1 MKKIVVVEDDE
12 LTREELAVLL
22 RNSGYRVVLL
32 DDFENLK
39 NQLEKSGADLI
50 LLDINIPVLNGT
62 TVLREVRRTSNTP
75 VIMVTSR
82 DGEADEVLAMSYG
95 ADDYVTKPYN
105 PTVLLL
111 RIAAVLKRAESGTN
125 DLRYGDLILDLAK
138 GRISRAGKEVD
149 LSKNE
154 MMILNYLVEH
164 KGEMVKRS
172 DLMILLWNNSEYI
185 NDNALT
191 VNVGRLRAKLK
202 ELGCEDAIKTK
213 KKYGYI
219 LR

>member
-82 DGEADEVLAMSYG
+82 DGEADA
-95 ADDYVTKPYN
+95 
-105 PTVLLL
+105 
-111 RIAAVLKRAESGTN
+111 N

-138 GRISRAGKEVD
+138 GRIRRAGKEVD

-154 MMILNYLVEH
+154 MMILSYLVEH

-202 ELGCEDAIKTK
+202 ELGCEDAIETK